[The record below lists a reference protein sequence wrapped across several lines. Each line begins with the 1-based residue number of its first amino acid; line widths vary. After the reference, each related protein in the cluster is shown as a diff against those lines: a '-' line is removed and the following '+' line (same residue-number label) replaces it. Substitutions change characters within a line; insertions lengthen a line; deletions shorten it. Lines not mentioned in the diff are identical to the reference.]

1 LLSTEEEMRSYKSFD
16 EFQREE
22 IRPLTR
28 VGFSIDEFD
37 IDDHYQE
44 DFLFDSAS
52 SDDDDDE

>member
-1 LLSTEEEMRSYKSFD
+1 MRVYKSFD

-28 VGFSIDEFD
+28 VGFSIDEFE
-37 IDDHYQE
+37 INDHYQE

-52 SDDDDDE
+52 SDDDDDK